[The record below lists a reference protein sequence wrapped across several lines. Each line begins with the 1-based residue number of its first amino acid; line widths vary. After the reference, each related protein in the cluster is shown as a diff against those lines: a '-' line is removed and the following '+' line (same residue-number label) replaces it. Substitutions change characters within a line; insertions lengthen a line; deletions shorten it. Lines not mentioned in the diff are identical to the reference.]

1 MRRQLLLVLL
11 VLACFGDLPR
21 PAAAQERQTPN
32 TLKLDRKAKQ
42 AKAKVADL
50 AWLAGHW
57 IGEGLGGTTEEVW
70 APPLG
75 NSMMGMYRLVKNGKV
90 VFSELLF
97 LVEKDDSVVLRL
109 KHFDADFKGWEAKEV
124 ALSFPLVKL
133 GPKEA
138 YFSGITLRKR
148 ADGSLQAFVAI
159 RKKSGEIKE
168 EEFRSLQA
176 CGGRGKRE
184 EKGAF

>member
-11 VLACFGDLPR
+11 VLACFGGLPH

-32 TLKLDRKAKQ
+32 TLKLDRKAKP

-97 LVEKDDSVVLRL
+97 LVEKHDSVVLRL
-109 KHFDADFKGWEAKEV
+109 KHFDADFKGWEAKDV

-138 YFSGITLRKR
+138 YFDGITFRKR
-148 ADGSLQAFVAI
+148 ADGSLRAFVAI
-159 RKKSGEIKE
+159 RKKDGTIKE
-168 EEFRSLQA
+168 EEFRYKPA
-176 CGGRGKRE
+176 RGVDNARKKGRSK
-184 EKGAF
+184 